1 MTAGDVRNSEQVQTS
16 DAPEV
21 LCRLLCAQIASAR
34 EGNLSQVERL
44 CAEAE
49 DVVTQVKGAEGALLL
64 TIAQKTRLEQ
74 LYRDLVLT
82 LQAER
87 ADVGGRLKQLRKV
100 KRAVGAYGGQR
111 TAQLAGSNTKNG
123 GA

>member
-1 MTAGDVRNSEQVQTS
+1 MTVGNVQNVEQVQAS
-16 DAPEV
+16 EVPEL
-21 LCRLLCAQIASAR
+21 LCRLLRAQIASAR
-34 EGNLSQVERL
+34 DGNLSQVERL

-49 DVVTQVKGAEGALLL
+49 DVVTQVKGAEVASVL
-64 TIAQKTRLEQ
+64 TAAQRTRLEQ

-87 ADVGGRLKQLRKV
+87 ADVGGRLKQLRNV
-100 KRAVGAYGGQR
+100 KKAVGAYGGQR
-111 TAQLAGSNTKNG
+111 TAQLAGPNTKTG